1 MKSVYKIV
9 VNDEEKERINNAVA
23 TLMELERAYDGVN
36 TNYMNKISDVIDILL
51 AIINNEQQEVMIVD
65 TNLLNELVEEFG
77 DDLGNEI
84 YMYVEL
90 GYTVDAAIQEVI
102 CKGE

>member
-1 MKSVYKIV
+1 
-9 VNDEEKERINNAVA
+9 
-23 TLMELERAYDGVN
+23 
-36 TNYMNKISDVIDILL
+36 
-51 AIINNEQQEVMIVD
+51 MIVD

-77 DDLGNEI
+77 NDLGNEI
-84 YMYVEL
+84 YMYVEW

>member
-1 MKSVYKIV
+1 M
-9 VNDEEKERINNAVA
+9 
-23 TLMELERAYDGVN
+23 
-36 TNYMNKISDVIDILL
+36 
-51 AIINNEQQEVMIVD
+51 D

-90 GYTVDAAIQEVI
+90 GYTVDAAIQEVLL
-102 CKGE
+102 GL